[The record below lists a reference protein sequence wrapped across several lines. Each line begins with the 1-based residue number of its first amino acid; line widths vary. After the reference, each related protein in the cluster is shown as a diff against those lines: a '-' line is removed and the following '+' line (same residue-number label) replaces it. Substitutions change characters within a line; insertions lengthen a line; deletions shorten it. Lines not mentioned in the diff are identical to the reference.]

1 MSTIAPEH
9 FDQYDTQDLWEKDH
23 DHFVHPWTD
32 FMRFE
37 DEGSLVMAEGQGVYV
52 YDADGNRYIDGNGG
66 LWCVNI
72 GYGNNELAQTM
83 YDQAMKLPY
92 YNTFIN
98 NTTPPAAELAAKLA
112 DVAPA
117 PLNHIF
123 YGTGGSIANDTA
135 IRILHFYYNRLGKP
149 NKKKIIS
156 RELGYHGSTYL
167 AMALT
172 GIPSNHQDFDL
183 ASELVDYVSTPYPYY
198 RPDGMSMEAYCDQL
212 IQELEDKF
220 QEHGAENIAA
230 FIAEPILGAGGVIVP
245 PPGYQKRTAELCK
258 KYEICYISDEVVTGF
273 GRLGHFLASEPVFD
287 IVPDVITCA
296 KGISS
301 AYIPLGATLFS
312 DEIYDVISRPR
323 GQDMYFSHGFT
334 YSGHPVACAVGLK
347 NMQIMEKDGILQ
359 HVRQL
364 GPYFQEQLGSLAD
377 LEIVGEVRGLGMMV
391 GIECV
396 ANKATK
402 ELFAPEVEISKRIAF
417 YCRQKGLI
425 IRPLLHLLILSPP
438 LIITK
443 EQIDTVEQVLRESI
457 GQVMDDLAR
466 EGIPV
471 G

>member
-1 MSTIAPEH
+1 MTLTKKE
-9 FDQYDTQDLWEKDH
+9 FEQYDSQTIWQQDH

-32 FMRFE
+32 FMTFP
-37 DEGSLVMAEGQGVYV
+37 DQGSLVIAEGEGVYV
-52 YDADGNRYIDGNGG
+52 YDVDGNRYIDGNGG

-72 GYGNNELAQTM
+72 GYGNKELAQTM
-83 YDQAMKLPY
+83 YDQAFRLPY

-98 NTTPPAAELAAKLA
+98 NSSPPAAALAAKLA
-112 DVAPA
+112 SVAPA
-117 PLNHIF
+117 PLNHVF
-123 YGTGGSIANDTA
+123 YGTGGSVANDTA
-135 IRILHFYYNRLGKP
+135 VRIIHFYFNRLGKH

-156 RELGYHGSTYL
+156 RQLGYHGSTYL

-172 GIPSNHQDFDL
+172 GIPSNHAGFDVPTD
-183 ASELVDYVSTPYPYY
+183 LVDYVSTPYPYY
-198 RPDGMSMEAYCDQL
+198 RPAHMSLEAYCDHL
-212 IQELEDKF
+212 IEELEAKF
-220 QEHGAENIAA
+220 QEHGSENIAA

-245 PPGYQKRTAELCK
+245 PPGYQKRTATLCK
-258 KYEICYISDEVVTGF
+258 KYDIFYISDEVVTGF
-273 GRLGHFLASEPVFD
+273 GRLGHFLASESVFD

-312 DEIYDVISRPR
+312 DEIYEVISRPR

-347 NMQIMEKDGILQ
+347 NMEILERDGILQ
-359 HVRQL
+359 HVQKH
-364 GPYFQEQLGSLAD
+364 GSYFQEQLGMLND
-377 LEIVGEVRGLGMMV
+377 LDIVGEVRGMGMMV

-396 ANKATK
+396 ANKETK
-402 ELFAPEVEISKRIAF
+402 ALFAPEVEIAKRIAF

-443 EQIDTVEQVLRESI
+443 AQIDTMQQLLRESI
-457 GQVMDDLAR
+457 TQVWL
-466 EGIPV
+466 I
-471 G
+471 